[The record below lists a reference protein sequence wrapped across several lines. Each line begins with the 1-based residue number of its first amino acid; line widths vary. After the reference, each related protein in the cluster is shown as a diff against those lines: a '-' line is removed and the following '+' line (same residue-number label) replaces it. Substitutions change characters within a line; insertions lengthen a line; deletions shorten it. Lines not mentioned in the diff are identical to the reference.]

1 MKFIASLLTI
11 IILVSINNITNAQVN
26 LAQGLVAYYPF
37 NGNANDAT
45 GNNINGIVNGAALTS
60 DMNGTPNSAYL
71 FDGNSTYI
79 SLPFS
84 SLYDFAPND
93 SFTLSVWI
101 QPDVNISWNAQSL
114 FAKSPYNSQ
123 YTYSDWDYGLY
134 TINNKAMSGFANN
147 NFLNGTTTMI
157 NNKCWYNELVTYNNG
172 IWNLYVNGQ
181 LESQDL
187 SQTKFII
194 QDGSASTISLGKKG
208 QANGDYFKGKMDE
221 VRIYN
226 RPLNAYE
233 VTALYNYNNSIPDFS
248 FSQSI
253 CNPKQIIFNYN
264 SSNFSSI
271 NWDFG
276 NNSFNTTSQTPS
288 VIYPSYNNYTV
299 KLTLTNNSGC
309 KDSIQKIIP
318 VIVQQT
324 NNLIYNKDT
333 SVCAGSTIN
342 MNVSDSGTGYC
353 WSTSSGTINTSITNL
368 KATPQN
374 NTTYYYSSQVSG
386 NNLIVNGDFSQDNY
400 GFSSDYMYQP
410 PRNTIEGVYYVGT
423 DPSQWNGGM
432 NSCGDHTNGYGNM
445 LMVNGSTTAN
455 VNIWTEQ
462 ITVTPNTNY
471 EFSAWLQ
478 SIYPVNPAQLQFSIN
493 GIPIGN
499 VFQANI
505 NSCIWEKFNTIW
517 NSGTATI
524 ANISIVNMNTIKQGN
539 DFALDDISFAPI
551 TIKTD
556 SVKVTVIQL
565 PIISTNNDTTICPGS
580 TIKLNAT
587 GATSYSWTP
596 IKGLSNPTIANP
608 IATPNITTQYIVS
621 GTNSAGC
628 TSSDTINI
636 IVKSNCQSHL
646 IKNNDTT
653 ICPNKSVQLFA
664 FDSSALSY
672 QWTPTTGLSN
682 STIAN
687 PIASPVTTT
696 TYHVS
701 SVVQEKNNMVVNGD
715 FSAGNTGFTSTYP
728 NVTGYN
734 SLYPE
739 GVYAITTN
747 PFSVHDMAYSFGD
760 HTNGNGNMMAVNG
773 ASSPTSFW
781 CENINVTP
789 NTYYSFSAWFANW
802 SSDTMS
808 DLPLIQFSI
817 NNNLI
822 GAINN
827 FPNTHSQWFQFYTI
841 WYSGNNTNINLCI
854 NDQQTAATGNDF
866 TMDDVVFAKIDTLTD
881 SVKVTVLP
889 AAITKSDTIKGC
901 DKVIYKGI
909 TYVNNTLLTDT
920 LKNKPGCDSIYFKHN
935 ILVAGI
941 NVSNIVYPSLTS
953 CTSVIYNGQTY
964 TSSSIVKDT
973 IRSLQGCDSI
983 IHTQNIT
990 IYPPSKNITDTFTG
1004 CGSLIFKGVTYQNN
1018 TIITETIRNLAGC
1031 DSILTSHYLVVSPNA
1046 VFRSDTISN
1055 CTKVIYKGVTYTANT
1070 AIYDTIRGKTGCD
1083 SIIYQHAIIIN
1094 GTNPV
1099 IINLSDLKSCTSLT
1113 YNGVTY
1119 NTNTTITDTVKSV
1132 LGCDSIY
1139 RVRNIIIYP
1148 SPYTKK
1154 DTIAGCFKVVFN
1166 GIVYTNNILLSDT
1179 LKNNFGCDSVYFTH
1193 DIIVYNQPVISIIA
1207 SPLSGCNKVTYKGH
1221 IFTSDTTFID
1231 TVKNIHGCD
1240 SLYQNTSIIIH
1251 TSPTL
1256 TTKDTS
1262 VCAGTSATLMANSNS
1277 AVQWIGHPLNINPI
1291 VVTPQNDTICKVTAV
1306 NNWGCTDTATAMVTV
1321 EHFILSLTA
1330 SANPIG
1336 KGANLVLTTS
1346 ANIPY
1351 SVLSWSSDPNT
1362 VFNNSYALTQTL
1374 YPDTTTH
1381 FEVFASSSTGC
1392 LDSSSVTVIVIQS
1405 PKDVLIIPNAFSPN
1419 GDGIN
1424 DVWIVKGIK
1433 SFPKSHV
1440 MVFDRNGQVVY
1451 DDYANA
1457 YFTGVHNGYQLPFG
1471 TYYYVIKLND
1481 PVLPYTYTGW
1491 LEIIK

>member
-1 MKFIASLLTI
+1 MKCLVGLFITFVFVFFNI
-11 IILVSINNITNAQVN
+11 VSNAQVN

-37 NGNANDAT
+37 SGNANDAT
-45 GNNINGIVNGAALTS
+45 GNNINGIVYGSTLTT
-60 DMNGTPNSAYL
+60 DMNGTPNSAYI
-71 FDGNSTYI
+71 FDGNSSYI

-84 SLYDFAPND
+84 SLYDFATND

-101 QPDVNISWNAQSL
+101 QPDININWNSQSL
-114 FAKSPYNSQ
+114 LAKSPYNSQ

-134 TINNKAMSGFANN
+134 AINNKAMSGFANN

-157 NNKCWYNELVTYNNG
+157 TNQCWYNEVVTYKNG

-226 RPLNAYE
+226 RQLSAIE
-233 VTALYNYNNSIPDFS
+233 VKALYEYNNPVPDFS
-248 FSQSI
+248 FSQSV

-264 SSNFSSI
+264 SSNYNSI
-271 NWDFG
+271 KWDFG
-276 NNSFNTTSQTPS
+276 NNTYNTTSQTPTVVYS
-288 VIYPSYNNYTV
+288 SYNNYTV
-299 KLTLTNNSGC
+299 KLTLTNTSGC
-309 KDSIQKIIP
+309 IDSIQKIIP

-333 SVCAGSTIN
+333 SVCAGSSIQ
-342 MNVSDSGTGYC
+342 MNVSDSGTVFC
-353 WSTSSGTINTSITNL
+353 WSTSSTSTSTSVANL
-368 KATPQN
+368 KVTPQN
-374 NTTYYYSSQVSG
+374 NTTYCYSSQVSG

-423 DPSQWNGGM
+423 DPSLWNGGM
-432 NSCGDHTNGYGNM
+432 SSCGDHTTGYGNM

-455 VNIWTEQ
+455 INIWTEQ

-478 SIYPVNPAQLQFSIN
+478 SVYPVNPAQLQFSIN
-493 GIPIGN
+493 GVPIGN
-499 VFQANI
+499 IFQANN

-524 ANISIVNMNTIKQGN
+524 ATISIVNMNTIKQGN

-556 SVKVTVIQL
+556 SVKVTVVQP
-565 PIISTNNDTTICPGS
+565 PIISANNDTTICPGS
-580 TIKLNAT
+580 SIQLNAT
-587 GATSYSWTP
+587 GATTYIWTP
-596 IKGLSNPTIANP
+596 LAGLSNSGIANP
-608 IATPNITTQYIVS
+608 IASPKITTQYIVS
-621 GTNSAGC
+621 GINNAGC
-628 TSSDTINI
+628 SSKDTVNVIIKSSCQPSLIN
-636 IVKSNCQSHL
+636 
-646 IKNNDTT
+646 NNDTT
-653 ICPNKSVQLFA
+653 ICHGISVQLSA

-672 QWTPTTGLSN
+672 QWTPVSGLSN

-687 PIASPVTTT
+687 PIASPTTTT

-701 SVVQEKNNMVVNGD
+701 SVVQEKNNLVVNGD
-715 FSAGNTGFTSTYP
+715 FSSGNTGFTSTYP
-728 NVTGYN
+728 YVSGYN

-739 GVYAITTN
+739 GVYAITTD

-802 SSDTMS
+802 SSDTMNN
-808 DLPLIQFSI
+808 LPLIQFSI

-822 GAINN
+822 GSINN
-827 FPNTHSQWFQFYTI
+827 FPNTHSTWFQFYTT

-881 SVKVTVLP
+881 SVKITVLP
-889 AAITKSDTIKGC
+889 AAITKSDTFKGC

-920 LKNKPGCDSIYFKHN
+920 LKSKPGCDSIYFRHN

-941 NVSNIVYPSLTS
+941 IVSNIVYPALTS

-964 TSSSIVKDT
+964 TSSAIVKDT

-990 IYPPSKNITDTFTG
+990 IYPPSKNITDTFSG
-1004 CGSLIFKGVTYQNN
+1004 CGSLIFKGITYQNN
-1018 TIITETIRNLAGC
+1018 TVITETIRNVAGC
-1031 DSILTSHYLVVSPNA
+1031 DSILTSHYIFVSPA
-1046 VFRSDTISN
+1046 TVFRNDTISN
-1055 CTKVIYKGVTYTANT
+1055 CTKVIYKGITYTANT
-1070 AIYDTIRGKTGCD
+1070 GIYDTIRGKSGCD
-1083 SIIYQHAIIIN
+1083 SIIYQHAIIIK

-1099 IINLSDLKSCTSLT
+1099 IINLPDLKGCVSLT
-1113 YNGVTY
+1113 YNGITY
-1119 NTNTTITDTVKSV
+1119 NTSTVIADTVKSV
-1132 LGCDSIY
+1132 QGCDSIY
-1139 RVRNIIIYP
+1139 HIRNIVVYP
-1148 SPYTKK
+1148 APYTNK
-1154 DTIAGCFKVVFN
+1154 DTITGCNNVIYN
-1166 GIVYTNNILLSDT
+1166 GIVYSNNISVSDT
-1179 LKNNFGCDSVYFTH
+1179 LINAASCDSVYFTH
-1193 DIIVYNQPVISIIA
+1193 NIIVYNQPVTSVVA
-1207 SPLSGCNKVTYKGH
+1207 SPLSECNRVTYKGH
-1221 IFTSDTTFID
+1221 IYLSDTTVTD
-1231 TVKNIHGCD
+1231 TIKNIHGCD
-1240 SLYQNTSIIIH
+1240 SLYISTSIKIH
-1251 TSPTL
+1251 NKPTL
-1256 TTKDTS
+1256 VAKDTTI
-1262 VCAGTSATLMANSNS
+1262 CAGTSATLIANSNGT
-1277 AVQWIGHPLNINPI
+1277 VQWTGYPLNINPI
-1291 VVTPQNDTICKVTAV
+1291 VITPKNDTICKVTAL
-1306 NNWGCTDTATAMVTV
+1306 NTWGCTDTATVQVTV
-1321 EHFILSLTA
+1321 EHFILSLIA

-1336 KGANLVLTTS
+1336 KHSNLVLSTS
-1346 ANIPY
+1346 ANMPY
-1351 SVLSWSSDPNT
+1351 SIMSWTSDPYT
-1362 VFNNSYALTQTL
+1362 IFNNQVALSQTL
-1374 YPDTTTH
+1374 YPDTTSH
-1381 FEVFASSSTGC
+1381 YEVVASSNTGC
-1392 LDSSSVTVIVIQS
+1392 TDSSSVTVIVIQS
-1405 PKDVLIIPNAFSPN
+1405 PKDVLIVPNVFTPN

-1424 DVWIVKGIK
+1424 DVWIVKGVM
-1433 SFPKSHV
+1433 SFPKAHV
-1440 MVFDRNGQVVY
+1440 MVFDRNGQIVY
-1451 DDYANA
+1451 EDYGKA
-1457 YFTGVHNGYQLPFG
+1457 YFNGIHNGIQIPSG
-1471 TYYYVIKLND
+1471 TYYYIIKLND
-1481 PVLPYTYTGW
+1481 PVLPYTYSGW
-1491 LEIIK
+1491 LEVIR